1 MVDVGLLILGGLLA
15 LIGIVGSMLPVIPGP
30 LCSYSAL
37 FLLSW
42 ARDFSPLSIR
52 ALVLL
57 GLLTVVVSA
66 TDNFIPALSAKKY
79 GASKFGIW
87 GSIIGM
93 ILLMV
98 VFPPWGIFL
107 GSFLGAVF
115 GEIVNGAKGKN
126 VLRVGWGVFLG
137 TMLGTGIKL
146 GFSVAVLCFYVIQL
160 F

>member
-1 MVDVGLLILGGLLA
+1 MVDVSLLILSGLLA

-37 FLLSW
+37 ILLSW
-42 ARDFSPLSIR
+42 AKDFTPLGAR
-52 ALVLL
+52 ALILL
-57 GLLTVVVSA
+57 GLLTVVVSVA
-66 TDNFIPALSAKKY
+66 DNFIPAMSAKKY

-87 GSIIGM
+87 GSLIGM
-93 ILLMV
+93 VLLMI

-115 GEIVNGAKGKN
+115 GEVLHGAKGKN

-146 GFSVAVLCFYVIQL
+146 GFSITVLGFYMMHL